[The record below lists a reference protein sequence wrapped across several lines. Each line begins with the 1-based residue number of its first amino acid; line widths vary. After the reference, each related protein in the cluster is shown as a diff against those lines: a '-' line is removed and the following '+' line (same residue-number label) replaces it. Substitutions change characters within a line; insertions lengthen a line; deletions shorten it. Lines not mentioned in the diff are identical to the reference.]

1 MTKPLHGKIA
11 LVTGGSRG
19 IGAATVERLAADGAH
34 VIFTF
39 SKSKDQADALAQKIK
54 AAGGVAEAIQADA
67 EKPDNM
73 VVLAKHILSAKGHV
87 DILVNNAGVWS
98 MGPIGQIPQVEFR
111 RVMHVNVESVFTLTN
126 ELAPSM
132 PKGGRIINISSTLG
146 ERAAMAGISTYVAS
160 KFAVVGLT
168 RAWAKDLGP
177 KGITVNAVLPG
188 PVDTEMNPANGPY
201 AEYQKA
207 NTALGRYGTA
217 EEVAAAI
224 AFLARD
230 DASNITGS
238 LLGADGGWNA

>member
-1 MTKPLHGKIA
+1 MTKPLAGKIA

-19 IGAATVERLAADGAH
+19 IGAATVARLAADGAF
-34 VIFTF
+34 VFFTY
-39 SKSKDQADALAQKIK
+39 SKSKAQADALVQTIK
-54 AAGGVAEAIQADA
+54 NSGGQAEAIQADA
-67 EKPDNM
+67 EKSDNM
-73 VVLAKHILSAKGHV
+73 VALAKQVIAAKGHV

-98 MGPIGQIPQVEFR
+98 MGPIGEIPQVEFR
-111 RVMHVNVESVFTLTN
+111 RVMQVNVESVFTLTN
-126 ELAPSM
+126 EIAPSM
-132 PKGGRIINISSTLG
+132 PKGGRIINISSALG

-207 NTALGRYGTA
+207 NTALGRYGHG

-224 AFLARD
+224 AFLAREE
-230 DASNITGS
+230 ASNVTGS